1 VTGAVAS
8 PAAGNAVPVR
18 VLYIDD
24 DPALARL
31 AQKHLARHGLEV
43 ELAAGADEGLAL
55 LRSGAVFDAI
65 ALDHYMPGK
74 TGLEALAEIQALP
87 DPPPVIY
94 VTGADEGRIAVAA
107 LKAGAADY
115 VVKDVAGVFLDLLHA
130 AIGQALARARLR
142 REKAA
147 ADAAVREARD
157 RAELLLREV
166 NHRVANSLQLVASL
180 VGMQKA
186 LVQDPAARDALVETQ
201 GRIAAI
207 AQVHRRLYTSD
218 DVRFVAMDA
227 YLASLVQELEGA
239 MAAAGRHHRILLDA
253 EPMAVSTD
261 RAVSLGVIVTELV
274 TNAYKYAYP
283 APSDGDIRVRLGRGP
298 AGTVELV
305 VEDDGIGW
313 RGEDAPRGSGLGTQ
327 VVRTMA
333 ANLKALLAFDPAHKG
348 TRVVL
353 SFPA

>member
-1 VTGAVAS
+1 
-8 PAAGNAVPVR
+8 

-24 DPALARL
+24 DPGLGRL
-31 AQKHLARHGLEV
+31 AQKHLARQGLEV
-43 ELAAGADEGLAL
+43 ALASGAEEGLAR
-55 LRSGAVFDAI
+55 LRGGAAFDAI

-74 TGLEALAEIQALP
+74 TGLEALAEIQDLP
-87 DPPPVIY
+87 DPPPVIF

-130 AIGQALARARLR
+130 AIGQALASARLR
-142 REKAA
+142 REKEAA
-147 ADAAVREARD
+147 ERAVREARD

-180 VGMQKA
+180 VSMQKA

-218 DVRFVAMDA
+218 DVRFVEMGA
-227 YLASLVQELEGA
+227 YLKSLVQELEEA
-239 MAAAGRHHRILLDA
+239 MAAAGRRHRILLEA
-253 EPMAVSTD
+253 EPVAVSTD
-261 RAVSLGVIVTELV
+261 KAVSMGVIVTELV

-283 APSDGDIRVRLGRGP
+283 APISGEIRVRLGLGP
-298 AGTVELV
+298 EGTVELA
-305 VEDDGIGW
+305 VEDDGVGW
-313 RGEDAPRGSGLGTQ
+313 RSGTAPRGSGLGTR
-327 VVRTMA
+327 VVQAMA
-333 ANLKALLAFDPAHKG
+333 ASLKAPLLFDPAHKG

-353 SFPA
+353 SLPS

>member
-1 VTGAVAS
+1 VTD
-8 PAAGNAVPVR
+8 PVR

-24 DPALARL
+24 DPGLGRL
-31 AQKHLARHGLEV
+31 AQKHLGRLGLEV
-43 ELAAGADEGLAL
+43 ELAAGAEEGLER
-55 LRSGAVFDAI
+55 LRSGAAFDAV
-65 ALDHYMPGK
+65 ALDHYMPGR
-74 TGLEALAEIQALP
+74 TGLDLLPEIRALP
-87 DPPPVIY
+87 DPPPVIF

-130 AIGQALARARLR
+130 AIGQALAQERLR
-142 REKAA
+142 REKEAA
-147 ADAAVREARD
+147 ERAVREARD

-180 VGMQKA
+180 VSMQKG

-218 DVRFVAMDA
+218 DVRFVEMDA
-227 YLASLVQELEGA
+227 YLASLVQELEEA
-239 MAAAGRHHRILLDA
+239 MTAAGRQHRILLEA
-253 EPMAVSTD
+253 EPVAVSTD
-261 RAVSLGVIVTELV
+261 KAVSLGVIVTELV

-283 APSDGDIRVRLGRGP
+283 SAASGDIRVRLGRGP
-298 AGTVELV
+298 EGTVELA
-305 VEDDGIGW
+305 VEDDGVGW
-313 RGEDAPRGSGLGTQ
+313 RGETPARGSGLGTQ
-327 VVRTMA
+327 VVRAMA
-333 ANLKALLAFDPAHKG
+333 ASLKAPLLFDPAHKG

-353 SFPA
+353 SLPA